1 MTRLALLLQHR
12 RQALDVPFMPQ
23 ETHVGNDQSQGAADV
38 ARHRTRGDQIPSG
51 LLETRDA
58 SQREKVIERLT
69 G

>member
-38 ARHRTRGDQIPSG
+38 ARHRTRCDQIPKADS
-51 LLETRDA
+51 
-58 SQREKVIERLT
+58 
-69 G
+69 